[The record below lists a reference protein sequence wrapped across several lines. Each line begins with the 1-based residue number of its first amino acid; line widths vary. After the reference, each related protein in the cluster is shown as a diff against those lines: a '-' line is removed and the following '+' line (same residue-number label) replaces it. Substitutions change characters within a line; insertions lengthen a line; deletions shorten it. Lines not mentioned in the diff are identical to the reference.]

1 MNEEIQIKIIDLIDD
16 GATLENSYE
25 LKKLVESSE
34 AAKRFYKNILISD
47 SAINEFYG
55 GDNANKLS
63 NKIDE
68 FVNKKFDKPSKT
80 SSINFKPIT
89 GFAIAASI
97 AVIAFIFL
105 NSPSE
110 IVKPEL
116 ASSKKPQIALVE
128 EAKPIYIPGREL
140 VDGLWGPA
148 TKLAKEIGFNRYQI
162 MYAIYKGNKESFI
175 NNDINLPKQNGNFF
189 VDLSL
194 VENLEADFVIDEVK
208 RHIFCSC

>member
-80 SSINFKPIT
+80 PSINFKPIT

-105 NSPSE
+105 NYPSE

-140 VDGLWGPA
+140 IDGLWGPA
-148 TKLAKEIGFNRYQI
+148 TELAKEIGFNRYQI
-162 MYAIYKGNKESFI
+162 MYAIYQGNKESFI

>member
-1 MNEEIQIKIIDLIDD
+1 MNEEIQIQIIDLIDD
-16 GATLENSYE
+16 GATQENSYE

-105 NSPSE
+105 YSPSE

-162 MYAIYKGNKESFI
+162 MYAIYQGNKESFI

>member
-34 AAKRFYKNILISD
+34 GAKRFYKNILISD

-105 NSPSE
+105 YSPSE

-162 MYAIYKGNKESFI
+162 MYAIYQGNKESFI

>member
-1 MNEEIQIKIIDLIDD
+1 MNEEIQIQIIDLIDD
-16 GATLENSYE
+16 GATPENSYQ

-80 SSINFKPIT
+80 SSINLKPIT

-140 VDGLWGPA
+140 IDGLWGPA
-148 TKLAKEIGFNRYQI
+148 TELAKEIGFNRYQI
-162 MYAIYKGNKESFI
+162 MYAIYQGNKESFI

>member
-116 ASSKKPQIALVE
+116 AIITNISGAHFK
-128 EAKPIYIPGREL
+128 
-140 VDGLWGPA
+140 
-148 TKLAKEIGFNRYQI
+148 
-162 MYAIYKGNKESFI
+162 
-175 NNDINLPKQNGNFF
+175 NFKT
-189 VDLSL
+189 L
-194 VENLEADFVIDEVK
+194 I
-208 RHIFCSC
+208 